1 MPIKMLA
8 KIMTLMLLTSV
19 MAVMVFIMSPAAAWE
34 AGQFKKPDSQTL
46 RGQLTDL
53 QFYVTQEDGTEKP
66 FENTYWDE
74 KRHGIYVDI
83 VSGEPLFSSLD
94 KYKSGT
100 GWPSFTRPIDS
111 GNIIK
116 KRDWYLVLPR
126 TELRS
131 KHADNHLGH
140 VFNDGPAPTGLRYC
154 INSAA
159 LKFIP
164 LEEMAAAG
172 YQKYL
177 TPFQSRGLANKTPE
191 QE

>member
-1 MPIKMLA
+1 
-8 KIMTLMLLTSV
+8 
-19 MAVMVFIMSPAAAWE
+19 
-34 AGQFKKPDSQTL
+34 
-46 RGQLTDL
+46 
-53 QFYVTQEDGTEKP
+53 
-66 FENTYWDE
+66 
-74 KRHGIYVDI
+74 
-83 VSGEPLFSSLD
+83 
-94 KYKSGT
+94 
-100 GWPSFTRPIDS
+100 
-111 GNIIK
+111 
-116 KRDWYLVLPR
+116 
-126 TELRS
+126 LRS

-172 YQKYL
+172 YQKYP